1 VSDRE
6 KHGLR
11 GPAASVRTEHFE
23 CDHQTGEVSAE
34 PRFANIFTFDREGR
48 TTSGTYENPGG
59 SISTTNYTYNDRGDL
74 ARMSHDSSG
83 KPGGDTIYYYDDA
96 GRLLRTMTRY
106 TFDGPQRESSR
117 FTYDPDGGKTAVQFG
132 ISASEMAELLGAMR
146 APAGDSN
153 MELGVDLPPATTT
166 IHYDAKGNPLEELEH
181 DENHVLIR
189 KTIHTYDDKG
199 LLLETR
205 QESGHKPP
213 FSLPSND
220 PSREPNERE
229 ALERIVERI
238 FPPGAN
244 IVRTTYAYDGEGRRI
259 EQVVQLG
266 PFSRSRSTTQ
276 YDEYGNPILVHS
288 AEESQDFQATPEGE
302 LVNPTAPK
310 QTIGTN
316 LYRYAYDKHGNWTE
330 KVYSHLDPSTGQPKQ
345 MLIERRTISYW

>member
-1 VSDRE
+1 MSDRE

-11 GPAASVRTEHFE
+11 GLAAGVRTEHFE
-23 CDHQTGEVSAE
+23 CDPQTGEVFAE
-34 PRFANIFTFDREGR
+34 PRFANIFTFDQEGR

-59 SISTTNYTYNDRGDL
+59 PISTTNYTYNDHGDL

-83 KPGGDTIYYYDDA
+83 KPGGDTTYYYDDT

-106 TFDGPQRESSR
+106 TFDGPERESSR
-117 FTYDPDGGKTAVQFG
+117 FTYDPDGAMTAVQFG
-132 ISASEMAELLGAMR
+132 ISASEMTELLGAMK
-146 APAGDSN
+146 AASGDSN
-153 MELGVDLPPATTT
+153 RELGVGLPPATTT
-166 IHYDAKGNPLEELEH
+166 IHCDAQGKPLEELEH
-181 DENHVLIR
+181 DDNHVLIR
-189 KTIHTYDDKG
+189 KTVHTYDDKG

-205 QESGHKPP
+205 QQSGDRFP

-220 PSREPNERE
+220 P
-229 ALERIVERI
+229 ALERIVERV

-244 IVRTTYAYDGEGRRI
+244 IVRTTYAYDGEGRPI

-276 YDEYGNPILVHS
+276 YDEHGNPILVHS
-288 AEESQDFQATPEGE
+288 VEESQNFQATAEGE

-316 LYRYAYDKHGNWTE
+316 LYRYAYDKHGDWTE
-330 KVYSHLDPSTGQPKQ
+330 KVHSYLDPSTGQPKQ
-345 MLIERRTISYW
+345 MLVERRTVSYW